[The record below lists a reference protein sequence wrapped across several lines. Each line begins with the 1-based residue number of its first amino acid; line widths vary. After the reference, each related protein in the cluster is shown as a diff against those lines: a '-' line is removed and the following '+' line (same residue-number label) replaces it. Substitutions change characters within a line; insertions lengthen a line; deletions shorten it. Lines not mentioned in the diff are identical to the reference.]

1 MKIFNKVL
9 LSFLLFLAVN
19 VSATIPQAI
28 PYQAVARDN
37 AGNLIINQ
45 NISLRFSIRDISVLG
60 TIVYQET
67 QNSVTNSLGLF
78 SVNIGTGSIVT
89 GTFSGINWGSNSK
102 FMQVEFDPTG
112 GISYTDMGTTQL
124 MSVPYALYSE
134 KSADLPA
141 GTGIG
146 NTMHW
151 NGTAWVADNAI
162 VNNGSNVG
170 IGAPIPAAKL
180 DVAGTIK
187 ITDGSQGAGKVL
199 TSNASGLASWQQ
211 ASGGATYRWASFHT
225 YDPGMGFSLF
235 NDANMFGGVTP
246 SNWTDGN
253 ALASQISAS
262 KDVQR
267 TLFQKKGYAK
277 ENGMLFCDQF
287 YETSSTDGEV
297 FTALFRISNTT
308 GAAITW
314 TPNFIYTAYT
324 TWGEKASIT
333 VNGANSWS
341 SGTSGSAAV
350 SLSIPSGQ
358 VSTVI
363 FVCTSGIPTTVSGAF
378 LLRSCQFGFYNNS
391 LTLPAGLQY
400 VDDLDTATGGW
411 GN

>member
-67 QNSVTNSLGLF
+67 QNVITNSLGLF

-102 FMQVEFDPTG
+102 FMQVEFDPSG

-170 IGAPIPAAKL
+170 IGAPIPAAK
-180 DVAGTIK
+180 
-187 ITDGSQGAGKVL
+187 
-199 TSNASGLASWQQ
+199 
-211 ASGGATYRWASFHT
+211 
-225 YDPGMGFSLF
+225 
-235 NDANMFGGVTP
+235 
-246 SNWTDGN
+246 
-253 ALASQISAS
+253 
-262 KDVQR
+262 
-267 TLFQKKGYAK
+267 
-277 ENGMLFCDQF
+277 
-287 YETSSTDGEV
+287 
-297 FTALFRISNTT
+297 
-308 GAAITW
+308 
-314 TPNFIYTAYT
+314 
-324 TWGEKASIT
+324 
-333 VNGANSWS
+333 
-341 SGTSGSAAV
+341 
-350 SLSIPSGQ
+350 
-358 VSTVI
+358 
-363 FVCTSGIPTTVSGAF
+363 
-378 LLRSCQFGFYNNS
+378 
-391 LTLPAGLQY
+391 
-400 VDDLDTATGGW
+400 
-411 GN
+411 

>member
-1 MKIFNKVL
+1 
-9 LSFLLFLAVN
+9 
-19 VSATIPQAI
+19 
-28 PYQAVARDN
+28 
-37 AGNLIINQ
+37 
-45 NISLRFSIRDISVLG
+45 
-60 TIVYQET
+60 
-67 QNSVTNSLGLF
+67 
-78 SVNIGTGSIVT
+78 
-89 GTFSGINWGSNSK
+89 
-102 FMQVEFDPTG
+102 
-112 GISYTDMGTTQL
+112 
-124 MSVPYALYSE
+124 
-134 KSADLPA
+134 
-141 GTGIG
+141 
-146 NTMHW
+146 
-151 NGTAWVADNAI
+151 
-162 VNNGSNVG
+162 
-170 IGAPIPAAKL
+170 
-180 DVAGTIK
+180 
-187 ITDGSQGAGKVL
+187 
-199 TSNASGLASWQQ
+199 
-211 ASGGATYRWASFHT
+211 
-225 YDPGMGFSLF
+225 MGFSLF
-235 NDANMFGGVTP
+235 NDATLFGGVTP

-363 FVCTSGIPTTVSGAF
+363 FVCTSSSPTPISGAF